1 MKKISPAICCC
12 ILFVATF
19 ARAGTEANT
28 EVVADATQ
36 TSEAVP
42 LDLFKIES
50 GYVFK
55 SDLNHGG
62 SFGKQEELQTNF
74 EYGHR
79 IQLAGNYYLHLG
91 LSYDRYDFGRTSAPV
106 PDHLQSIAGV
116 FGVEYMHGSDVGAF
130 LQVRPGFYFQNEIGL
145 SSFDV
150 PITLGRIFV
159 VKEKKLYIM
168 GGAYASFLRG
178 RFPALPLV
186 GVIWIP
192 SDHIRLMA
200 VFPEPQLVYSVTN
213 SLNIWIGGEFA
224 GGSYRTDQNDSIRP
238 TKLSG
243 AQVNFSDYRAGAGLT
258 YTVSKS
264 LSLEAGA
271 GYSLQRQFDFARA
284 GETYRTNPSP
294 YLRVQLS
301 AAF

>member
-1 MKKISPAICCC
+1 MKKISSAICCG
-12 ILFVATF
+12 ILFVATL

-91 LSYDRYDFGRTSAPV
+91 LSYDRYDFGSTSAPV

-178 RFPALPLV
+178 RFPAVPLA

-192 SDHIRLMA
+192 SDHVRLMA
-200 VFPEPQLVYSVTN
+200 VLPHPRLIYSPTDKLDLWV
-213 SLNIWIGGEFA
+213 GGEIVA
-224 GGSYRTDQNDSIRP
+224 GSYRTDQNNNILP
-238 TKLSG
+238 KKLNG
-243 AQVNFSDYRAGAGLT
+243 AQVNFGDYRAGVGLT

-264 LSLEAGA
+264 LSLEVDA
-271 GYSLQRQFDFARA
+271 GYSVQRQFDFARA
-284 GETYRTNPSP
+284 GETYRTDPSP
-294 YLRVQLS
+294 YVRTQFS

>member
-1 MKKISPAICCC
+1 MKKNCPAICCC
-12 ILFVATF
+12 ILFAATF
-19 ARAGTEANT
+19 ARAGTEASA
-28 EVVADATQ
+28 EAVADTTQ
-36 TSEAVP
+36 TSQAVP

-62 SFGKQEELQTNF
+62 SFGKQDELQNSF

-79 IQLAGNYYLHLG
+79 IQLAGNYYLRLG
-91 LSYDRYDFGRTSAPV
+91 LSYDRYDFGSTSAPV

-116 FGVEYMHGSDVGAF
+116 FGVEYMHGGDVGAF

-178 RFPALPLV
+178 GFPVLPLV

-200 VFPEPQLVYSVTN
+200 VFPEPQLVYSVSN
-213 SLNIWIGGEFA
+213 NLNLWIGGEFA

-264 LSLEAGA
+264 LSLEVGA

-284 GETYRTNPSP
+284 GETYRTDPSP
-294 YLRVQLS
+294 YLRVVLS

>member
-1 MKKISPAICCC
+1 MKNIYRAICCC

-19 ARAGTEANT
+19 ARAGTEPGIEAI
-28 EVVADATQ
+28 ADTTQ

-42 LDLFKIES
+42 LDLFTIES
-50 GYVFK
+50 GYVLK

-91 LSYDRYDFGRTSAPV
+91 LSYDRYDFGSTSAPV

-224 GGSYRTDQNDSIRP
+224 GGSFRTDQNDSIGP